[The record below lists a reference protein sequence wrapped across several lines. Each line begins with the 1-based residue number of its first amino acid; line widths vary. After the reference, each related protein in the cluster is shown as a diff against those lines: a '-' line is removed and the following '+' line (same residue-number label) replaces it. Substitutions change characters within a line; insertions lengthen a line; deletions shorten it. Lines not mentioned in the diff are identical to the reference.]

1 MMKKDTSE
9 EIRVL
14 LADDHAVVLAGLRM
28 LFSEDPHL
36 TVVADADTP
45 ERAIDKARA
54 YTPDVVVMD
63 IRFGPEGDL
72 SGIDACREIRSSL
85 AGTRVIMFTSHSER
99 EAVLDSVLAGASGF
113 LTKNV
118 GPSQVIDAIKSV
130 ARGESLLDPS
140 VTGAVLSRLEELTK
154 RSAKPS
160 SDGDLTARELDVLKL
175 IGEGLTNKE
184 IAERLVVSPFTA
196 RNHVIR
202 ILDKLGFSRRTE
214 AAAHAVRLGLLA
226 KDDPSHR

>member
-1 MMKKDTSE
+1 MTAKDSE
-9 EIRVL
+9 VRLL

-28 LFSEDPHL
+28 LFSEETDL
-36 TVVADADTP
+36 VVVAEADTP
-45 ERAIDKARA
+45 ERAVEKTRA
-54 YTPDVVVMD
+54 FRPQVVIMD

-72 SGIDACREIRSSL
+72 SGIAACREIRSECPS
-85 AGTRVIMFTSHSER
+85 ARVIMFTSHSER
-99 EAVLDSVLAGASGF
+99 EAVLNSVLAGASGF

-118 GPSQVIDAIKSV
+118 GPARLIDAVRSV

-140 VTGAVLSRLEELTK
+140 VTGAVLRRLEELT
-154 RSAKPS
+154 SQS
-160 SDGDLTARELDVLKL
+160 SKSPESNDLTPRELEVLRL

-214 AAAHAVRLGLLA
+214 AAAHAARLGLLSTDNQA
-226 KDDPSHR
+226 NV